1 MTVAI
6 LILNIIS
13 IPSVLLGKYF
23 FKKWINPLSL
33 YVIIWYLLISFYH
46 IKLINYSDLSY
57 TTWYVV
63 AISYLSFLFGII
75 TFFLAKASSGKKFI
89 LSEQNSLNNEPLL
102 FRKSSVSAY
111 LTLGFGVL
119 GLLGALQAWSV
130 VLSIYG
136 SVVNALLNLGALYQM
151 RVHGELKGIIPYT
164 TVFLY
169 ISIFFAGINSGVK
182 GRITLISVLP
192 LAALIIKEV
201 AEVGRAGILF
211 GFAEYGLVFFLIL
224 SKKKKDKTRFNYK
237 LAISVLLAVGLFVTS
252 VTLIKNL
259 RGTTDLFT
267 GKTRSMKKLENSVFL
282 TPSIYLYLSGHI
294 GVLNKFLEKN
304 NEEKRFGE
312 STFQVVYNILSKFGV
327 TYKPKIYQK
336 GYYIP
341 IWMNTGTFIRELLAD
356 FGVSGLLLF
365 LYFLGIFIS
374 LAWYNY
380 FSAFNI
386 TYLIVL
392 VFFTLI
398 IFFSFL
404 MIVTRMANWYMSFL
418 FIIIICKIIQKFENP
433 SHNLVLRYNGK

>member
-1 MTVAI
+1 MLCIV
-6 LILNIIS
+6 LNHK
-13 IPSVLLGKYF
+13 VLGKHI
-23 FKKWINPLSL
+23 FKKWVNPLSL
-33 YVIIWYLLISFYH
+33 YVVIWYFLISFYH
-46 IKLINYSDLSY
+46 IKLISYIDLSY
-57 TTWYVV
+57 TTWFV
-63 AISYLSFLFGII
+63 ITITYLSFLFGII
-75 TFFLAKASSGKKFI
+75 TFFMAKESFGKKNI
-89 LSEQNSLNNEPLL
+89 LSEQNSFDNNEPVL
-102 FRKSSVSAY
+102 FRKSAVSAY

-136 SVVNALLNLGALYQM
+136 NVVNALLNLGALYQM

-164 TVFLY
+164 TGFLY

-211 GFAEYGLVFFLIL
+211 GFAEYGFAFLLIL
-224 SKKKKDKTRFNYK
+224 YKKKKKKKGFNYK
-237 LAISVLLAVGLFVTS
+237 LAISVLLAISLFIAS
-252 VTLIKNL
+252 VTFIKNL

-282 TPSIYLYLSGHI
+282 TPSVYLYLSGHI

-304 NEEKRFGE
+304 DEEKRFGE
-312 STFQVVYNILSKFGV
+312 STFQFVYNILSKFDLV
-327 TYKPKIYQK
+327 KKPEIYQK

-365 LYFLGIFIS
+365 MYFLGIFIS
-374 LAWYNY
+374 LAWHNY
-380 FSAFNI
+380 FSGDNI
-386 TYLIVL
+386 TYLIIL
-392 VFFTLI
+392 VFLSLI
-398 IFFSFL
+398 IFFFFL
-404 MIVTRMANWYMSFL
+404 FIITRMANWYLSFL
-418 FIIIICKIIQKFENP
+418 SIFIICKIIQKFESP
-433 SHNLVLRYNGK
+433 SKNLVLRYNGK